1 MSHELA
7 RINTERIREHLW
19 NLWDFELAR
28 LTHLIHDKFM
38 SCKDDKIIGRY
49 EERSS

>member
-7 RINTERIREHLW
+7 RINTERISEHLW
-19 NLWDFELAR
+19 NLWDFDLAR
-28 LTHLIHDKFM
+28 LTHLIHDKFK
-38 SCKDDKIIGRY
+38 SCKDERKVGRY